1 MNFKLGLGIVLSS
14 LLTLVL
20 MFFLYLM
27 DYSGIPVITGLLA
40 LALSLRQKSKYKPYV
55 FSVFVFTAVAVSLYY
70 PHPFREIG
78 SFKLDT
84 LIIPILML
92 IMFGMGTK
100 MSLKD
105 FSGILRM
112 PKGVLIGLIC
122 QFSVMPFIGF
132 GIAMT
137 FGFPPEIAAGIILVG
152 SSPSGLASNVMSY
165 ISRANLALSLTLTIM
180 ATLLSPLLTPIFMQF
195 LANRFV
201 PIDFTGMMWSITK
214 IVILPVIAGLEFN
227 RYFHGK
233 VPWLDRAM
241 PLVSMIGIAVVITI
255 ITASGRDALLS
266 IGPLLIL
273 AVLLHNS
280 AGYVLGFSLSRLAG
294 MDVQSAR
301 TIAFEVGM
309 QNSGLASGIALE
321 MGRVATMGLA
331 PAVFG
336 PLMNIT
342 GSSLAAF
349 WRDRQPVKQEKKE
362 NDELVSI
369 FLEPHQYTKKHQ
381 HSH

>member
-1 MNFKLGLGIVLSS
+1 M
-14 LLTLVL
+14 
-20 MFFLYLM
+20 
-27 DYSGIPVITGLLA
+27 
-40 LALSLRQKSKYKPYV
+40 SLR
-55 FSVFVFTAVAVSLYY
+55 
-70 PHPFREIG
+70 
-78 SFKLDT
+78 
-84 LIIPILML
+84 
-92 IMFGMGTK
+92 
-100 MSLKD
+100 D

-201 PIDFTGMMWSITK
+201 PIDFTAMMWSITK
-214 IVILPVIAGLEFN
+214 IVILPVIAGLVFN

-233 VPWLDRAM
+233 FPWLDRAM